1 MQPTKQTILH
11 DPANGK
17 HGNCFSAVLASL
29 LHVPIDDVPV
39 FSNPFSW
46 QLQLNEW
53 LRPYGLCYMQ
63 IGGLK
68 DWIDSVGIA
77 GLHHEQAGN
86 TLRSNDV
93 LHSVVAVDCGPV
105 FDPHPDDTGLTNN
118 LANGVFVSLTPWV
131 AASGASR
138 IAELEL
144 QLEAARKDAERYR
157 WAVSLED
164 NAETLYGLTLSN
176 GSDKRAK

>member
-1 MQPTKQTILH
+1 
-11 DPANGK
+11 
-17 HGNCFSAVLASL
+17 
-29 LHVPIDDVPV
+29 
-39 FSNPFSW
+39 
-46 QLQLNEW
+46 
-53 LRPYGLCYMQ
+53 MQ

-118 LANGVFVSLTPWV
+118 VANGVFVSLTPWI

-138 IAELEL
+138 IAELEQ

-176 GSDKRAK
+176 GSDKRAIDADVDHEMTQSAIWKSR